1 VSSSKDRFMT
11 CPSALRRG
19 RSEIIAAY
27 TLGEIGNLNSV
38 SGAVMLTG
46 SNLCLLLAESSRSHR
61 CR

>member
-1 VSSSKDRFMT
+1 MT